1 MSSQRQRLRVAAAIC
16 AIGFCSIPAQ
26 STARAGAVPA
36 TASRVAAD
44 VVDLTNVRRIEDRRQ
59 PLRTNPRLMH
69 AAQLHAEQ
77 MARASRIAHVL
88 PNAAYPRPEDRLAAA
103 DYRWQTYGEN
113 AAMGQS
119 SAAEVLEAWMHSRGH
134 RINILKPDFTEMG
147 AGYALDE
154 AGRPYYVQVFARPL
168 S

>member
-1 MSSQRQRLRVAAAIC
+1 MSCQPQRLRVATAIC
-16 AIGFCSIPAQ
+16 AIGLCATPAQ
-26 STARAGAVPA
+26 SGARPPA
-36 TASRVAAD
+36 RPAIASRVAAD
-44 VVDLTNVRRIEDRRQ
+44 VVDLTNVRRIEERRP
-59 PLRTNPRLMH
+59 PLRTNPRLMR

-77 MARASRIAHVL
+77 MARASQVAHVL
-88 PNAAYPRPEDRLAAA
+88 PKAAYPRPEDRLTAA

-134 RINILKPDFTEMG
+134 RTNILKPDFTEMG
-147 AGYALDE
+147 AGYAIDE